1 MEVELNVSTPLN
13 NQLPRNK
20 HTKGVATLLALLAGI
35 LSVLAAA
42 PAYASQNTLGTATLA
57 VRSCTKNGLSGGTC
71 YRAVVS
77 NCPETQGQFAA
88 VVKVNDPPQIQS
100 LQGTVFFT
108 TGGQGTAFYDNDG
121 AYIGDTNC
129 PQSNCGLMVVQSI
142 NEANYRTV
150 QIDFTDPDRV
160 ISEPSG
166 WLTGPSTDGP
176 RALACRYAT
185 IVHAVWTQLLA
196 SDTTHPVC
204 ATGNSGGAALVTYAI
219 TQYGMG
225 NSSGPG
231 PMFTFAEPTSGPPYG
246 RIDHG
251 CAGSAASILSVSCPA
266 GARSSEDYGLL
277 NAADFVDPAYPSDV
291 CTVDINSNGTDAYS
305 RFHHDSV
312 VSDDYP
318 TPSYTTVV
326 RTLFGSLD
334 VGPAVPLGL
343 EWYKA
348 VKSTKTNACITGAT
362 HELPGNFNGA
372 TTIINDVTTQCK

>member
-1 MEVELNVSTPLN
+1 MAVTAVPA
-13 NQLPRNK
+13 
-20 HTKGVATLLALLAGI
+20 H
-35 LSVLAAA
+35 AAQDA
-42 PAYASQNTLGTATLA
+42 IGTATLA
-57 VRSCTKNGLSGGTC
+57 LRSCTKTGLAGGTC

-77 NCPETQGQFAA
+77 NCAETQGDFAA
-88 VVKVNDPPQIQS
+88 VVKINPPPQPSS

-108 TGGQGTAFYDNDG
+108 TGGTGTAFYDNDG
-121 AYIGDTNC
+121 SYKGDTNC
-129 PQSNCGLMVVQSI
+129 PGSNCGLMVVQSI
-142 NEANYRTV
+142 NAANYRTV
-150 QIDFTDPDRV
+150 QIDFTDPDRL

-185 IVHAVWTQLLA
+185 IVHAVWSLLLA
-196 SDTTHPVC
+196 SDTTHPYC

-231 PMFTFAEPTSGPPYG
+231 PMFTLAEPTSGPPYG

-251 CAGSAASILSVSCPA
+251 CAGTAAPVATVNCPA
-266 GARSSEDYGLL
+266 GAKISEDYGLM
-277 NAADFVDPAYPSDV
+277 NAADYVDPAYPSDV
-291 CTVDINSNGTDAYS
+291 CTVDINSNGVDAYS
-305 RFHHDSV
+305 GFRHDSV

-318 TPSYTTVV
+318 APSYHTVV
-326 RTLFGSLD
+326 RSLFGSLD
-334 VGPAVPLGL
+334 IGPALPLGA

-348 VKSTKTNACITGAT
+348 VTSTKTSACIVGAT

-372 TTIINDVTTQCK
+372 TTIINDVTTLCK